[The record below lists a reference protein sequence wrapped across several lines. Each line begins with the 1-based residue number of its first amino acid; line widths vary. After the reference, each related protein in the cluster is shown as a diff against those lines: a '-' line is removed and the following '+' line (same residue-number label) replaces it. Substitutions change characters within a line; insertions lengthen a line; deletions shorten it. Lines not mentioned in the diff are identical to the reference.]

1 MDSPPIDGPRSR
13 ARALIVGLALAL
25 LQAGCEGDV
34 DASGPGRERGPV
46 TVESLRIEPAPLVDT
61 AVFSG
66 QLDAEHS
73 VMLRPEIEG
82 VVESI
87 EFQQGQTVKSGDVLF
102 RLHNREQAA
111 RLREARANR
120 DLAHQRG
127 KRAQQLLE
135 RDASSRDKSD
145 VARAEVEIAE
155 ARVDLAELELSR
167 TRIRA
172 PFDGVV
178 GQRLVDV
185 GDRIEEE
192 TPLLRIDSVDRLQVT
207 FGVSDEGL
215 PHVGTGLK
223 VNVWVRPYPGEKFPG
238 EVFFVSPSLDPVN
251 RRIWVKAWIDNSDR
265 RLAPGLFA
273 NVDLEVRR
281 VADAL
286 VVPESAIAI
295 DQSGPYVWLIDAD
308 RRVSRRPI
316 EIGLRERGI
325 VEVIQGLSPGAEVV
339 TAGTHKVSEGKQV
352 EIAES
357 PLVGRAR
364 QTPPEGA
371 LIGEGT

>member
-1 MDSPPIDGPRSR
+1 MDSPPVRGPRSR
-13 ARALIVGLALAL
+13 ARALIVGLAPAL
-25 LQAGCEGDV
+25 WLAGCGGDV
-34 DASGPGRERGPV
+34 DASGPDRDRGPV

-73 VMLRPEIEG
+73 VMLRPEIEA

-87 EFQQGQTVKSGDVLF
+87 EFQQGQTVKTGDVLF
-102 RLHNREQAA
+102 RLRSREQAA

-120 DLAHQRG
+120 DLAHQRW

-135 RDASSRDKSD
+135 RAASSQDRSD
-145 VARAEVEIAE
+145 VARAEFEIAE

-167 TRIRA
+167 TLIRA

-273 NVDLEVRR
+273 NVDLEIRR

-325 VEVIQGLSPGAEVV
+325 VEVIQGLPPGSEVV
-339 TAGTHKVSEGKQV
+339 TAGTHKVSEGRQV

-357 PLVGRAR
+357 PLMGRAR